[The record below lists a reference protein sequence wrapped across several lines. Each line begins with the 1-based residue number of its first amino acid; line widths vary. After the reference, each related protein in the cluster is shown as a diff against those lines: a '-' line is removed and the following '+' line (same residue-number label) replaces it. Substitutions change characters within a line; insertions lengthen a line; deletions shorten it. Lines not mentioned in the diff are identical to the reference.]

1 MAEDNEA
8 CPADLPE
15 QPPQYT
21 IVHATT
27 DNTGDPSPSQQDT
40 PPTH

>member
-1 MAEDNEA
+1 MGNDDEA

-21 IVHATT
+21 IVHAMT
-27 DNTGDPSPSQQDT
+27 DGSPDPSTSEQDT